1 MKQSLFTFDS
11 CTASNLEIYMDVAIH
26 LISCAKFCDVYTR
39 FILCADFRT
48 PTANAGVNLVC
59 ADIII
64 PSPVLCKHIELSR
77 ASFMIFIDNF
87 IATVYYAV
95 LSGYITTLKN
105 KQKLDV
111 SLLTLDE
118 GPSLET
124 SSFCL
129 FFKVVI

>member
-1 MKQSLFTFDS
+1 MPVCGSLQHVLTK
-11 CTASNLEIYMDVAIH
+11 H
-26 LISCAKFCDVYTR
+26 K
-39 FILCADFRT
+39 ILAYRS
-48 PTANAGVNLVC
+48 A
-59 ADIII
+59 
-64 PSPVLCKHIELSR
+64 
-77 ASFMIFIDNF
+77 MIQN
-87 IATVYYAV
+87 AV

-111 SLLTLDE
+111 SSEGPLDE

>member
-1 MKQSLFTFDS
+1 MQT
-11 CTASNLEIYMDVAIH
+11 
-26 LISCAKFCDVYTR
+26 
-39 FILCADFRT
+39 
-48 PTANAGVNLVC
+48 
-59 ADIII
+59 
-64 PSPVLCKHIELSR
+64 
-77 ASFMIFIDNF
+77 
-87 IATVYYAV
+87 AV

-111 SLLTLDE
+111 SSEGPSSRVTKGLRRRAFDEGPSLSLDE

>member
-1 MKQSLFTFDS
+1 MFYLRWNKKNQLPLSMEALLFK
-11 CTASNLEIYMDVAIH
+11 N
-26 LISCAKFCDVYTR
+26 
-39 FILCADFRT
+39 
-48 PTANAGVNLVC
+48 
-59 ADIII
+59 
-64 PSPVLCKHIELSR
+64 
-77 ASFMIFIDNF
+77 
-87 IATVYYAV
+87 AV

-111 SLLTLDE
+111 SSEGPSSRVSVKGLLDE